1 MVENLNIREG
11 FFIKPGLTIMS
22 IGDLAEVWVEAEVFE
37 RQAGQVEAGTPV
49 TMKLDYLP
57 GKEYNLNVDY
67 IYPTLN
73 PKTRT
78 MKVRIRVDNKHGDFK
93 PDMFA
98 QIVLHTSGDESAL
111 LIPKEALVRTGS
123 QDRVVLALGQGSF
136 KSVAVKVGR
145 FDRDNVEILSG
156 LAEGEKVVS
165 SAQFLLDSESS
176 KTSDFKRMNYDASNE
191 MAGMDHSAMKNMDMP
206 SKVSS
211 STVNGTVK
219 SVMAAHRMVN
229 IDREAIVKWNRPAA
243 NVDFL
248 VSERVD
254 MALFAEGAYVMF
266 TFEVRDGDFIIVSAM
281 KMTAPEQSGNEQGGD
296 Q

>member
-1 MVENLNIREG
+1 
-11 FFIKPGLTIMS
+11 MS

-37 RQAGQVEAGTPV
+37 RQAGLIKTGTPV

-78 MKVRIRVDNKHGDFK
+78 MKVRIRVDNTNGDFK

-98 QIVLHTSGDESAL
+98 QISMHISGNESAL
-111 LIPKEALVRTGS
+111 LIPKEALVRTGD

-136 KSVAVKVGR
+136 KAIAVKVGR
-145 FDRDNVEILSG
+145 FDRGNVEILSG
-156 LAEGEKVVS
+156 LAAGEKVVT

-176 KTSDFKRMNYDASNE
+176 KTSDFQRMNPEQDS
-191 MAGMDHSAMKNMDMP
+191 MAGMDHSSMKGMDMKKDIP
-206 SKVSS
+206 ST
-211 STVNGTVK
+211 TVNGTVK

-229 IDREAIVKWNRPAA
+229 IDREAIVDWDRPAA
-243 NVDFL
+243 NVDFI
-248 VSERVD
+248 VSEEVD
-254 MALFAEGAYVMF
+254 MSLFTEGAYVMF
-266 TFEVRDGDFIIVSAM
+266 TFEIREGDFVIVSAM
-281 KMTAPEQSGNEQGGD
+281 AMTAPEKTANEQGEG
-296 Q
+296 QQ